1 VERGLHDYFTLLD
14 KRVLYHSVKMDS
26 ITYGT
31 VVTTGLSFDRAIVR
45 VRELLKDE
53 GFGVLTEIDVA
64 KTLKEKRGVDL
75 QPYVILGA
83 CNPDFAY
90 AGLQA
95 EDQLGLLLPCN
106 VVVSSKG
113 GSTSVSAVNARE
125 MLRMVGKPE
134 LSSVAGQVDDSLQ
147 RVLNRI
153 AAE

>member
-1 VERGLHDYFTLLD
+1 
-14 KRVLYHSVKMDS
+14 MIDS
-26 ITYGT
+26 GITYGT
-31 VVTTGLSFDRAIVR
+31 VVTTGLPFGRALAR

-95 EDQLGLLLPCN
+95 EEHLGLLLPCN
-106 VVVSSKG
+106 VVVSSRDGRTK
-113 GSTSVSAVNARE
+113 VSAVNARE

-134 LSSVAGQVDDSLQ
+134 LSHIAVQVDDSLR